1 MSAAQQTRKFID
13 KLKASKLFT
22 YDDIPMENKLAIT
35 IELSRL
41 YKQGIIKKFSKGKF
55 YKPKKSAFGEL
66 EPTYDE
72 KIKSYMDK
80 DSYEAGIN
88 AYKRLGLTTQVA
100 NSITIATNKSY
111 KKVKVGDITINFVPK
126 RVDALRKDTKL
137 LIILEALKDIKKIPD
152 SSPED
157 VIVAIKKIITM
168 LEKEKQLRLINYTKS
183 YPPRV
188 IAIIGAI
195 FTEIGLK
202 DEVIQLKQMLN
213 PLTKFRLNLND
224 NVLIYKKEWEIS

>member
-1 MSAAQQTRKFID
+1 MSAAQQTREFIE

-22 YDDIPMENKLAIT
+22 YDDIPMENKSAVA

-41 YKQGIIKKFSKGKF
+41 YKQGIIKKVSKGKF
-55 YKPKKSAFGEL
+55 YKPKKSIFGEL

-80 DSYEAGIN
+80 DSYETGIN

-100 NSITIATNKSY
+100 NLVTIAANRPY
-111 KKVKVGDITINFVPK
+111 KKVKVQDITILFVPK
-126 RVDALRKDTKL
+126 RVDAPKKDSNL
-137 LIILEALKDIKKIPD
+137 LVILDALKDIKKIPD
-152 SSPED
+152 SSPDD
-157 VIVAIKKIITM
+157 VIVTIKKIIDK
-168 LEKEKQLRLINYTKS
+168 LERDKQLKLINYARA

-188 IAIIGAI
+188 VAIIGAI

-202 DEVIQLKQMLN
+202 DEVLELKQMLN
-213 PLTKFRLNLND
+213 PLTKFRLNLKD
-224 NVLIYKKEWEIS
+224 NVLRYKKEWEIS

>member
-1 MSAAQQTRKFID
+1 MSAAQQTREFID

-22 YDDIPMENKLAIT
+22 YDDIPMENKPAVA

-41 YKQGIIKKFSKGKF
+41 YKQGIIKKVSKGKF

-80 DSYEAGIN
+80 DSYETGIN

-126 RVDALRKDTKL
+126 RVDALKKDTKL
-137 LIILEALKDIKKIPD
+137 LIILDALKDIKKIPD

-202 DEVIQLKQMLN
+202 DEIIQLKQMLN
-213 PLTKFRLNLND
+213 PLTKFRLNLHD

>member
-1 MSAAQQTRKFID
+1 MSAAQQTREFID

-80 DSYEAGIN
+80 DSYETGIN

-111 KKVKVGDITINFVPK
+111 KKIKVGDITINFVPK
-126 RVDALRKDTKL
+126 RVDALKKDTKL
-137 LIILEALKDIKKIPD
+137 LIILDALKDIKKIPD

-157 VIVAIKKIITM
+157 TIVAIKKIITM

-202 DEVIQLKQMLN
+202 DDVIQLKQMLN